1 MIDIR
6 LKKLASSLINCG
18 SNYWEIENAI
28 RYSKLENY
36 EKRYLLKNLNELNDY
51 TFKQLKDC

>member
-18 SNYWEIENAI
+18 SSYWEIENAI
-28 RYSKLENY
+28 RYSKLEDY
-36 EKRYLLKNLNELNDY
+36 EKRYLLKILIE
-51 TFKQLKDC
+51 QDCKKKAD

>member
-6 LKKLASSLINCG
+6 LKKLGLSLINCG
-18 SNYWEIENAI
+18 SSYWEIENAI
-28 RYSKLENY
+28 RYSKLEDY